1 MTEGPPW
8 TGGLANV
15 SLYFQLVIAMAMPT
29 TATMT
34 RRWIATKLAKVAK
47 TSLKGEVFALTVR

>member
-1 MTEGPPW
+1 
-8 TGGLANV
+8 
-15 SLYFQLVIAMAMPT
+15 MPM

-34 RRWIATKLAKVAK
+34 QRWIATKPAKVAK